1 MREALDRRRFIA
13 VSAAAAGLG
22 LIPFGAPKTSAAA
35 HVVEWRGVSLGS
47 VATIRIHHP
56 DPVAAQRLIE
66 QAVGEAHRLET
77 VFSLYRQDSSLAELN
92 RRGVLVAPP
101 AELSDLLTLCDR
113 FWRMTNG
120 AFDPSVQP
128 LWQCYAD
135 HFATSGSASTGP
147 SMAKI
152 KDALK
157 LVGWE
162 KVHFDRDKVVFARPG
177 MGLTLNGIAQGYI
190 TDRVV
195 ESLRSGG
202 IASCLADMGEI
213 RGLGAQPDGR
223 PWPVVL
229 EAPSGKVEGAPPI
242 PIVNKAVATSGA
254 AGFRFDEQGRCN
266 HLFDPSTGACA
277 DPARNLTVVTDA
289 AVTADA
295 LSTAFALMDEVRI
308 KSVLSQSGTVQVY
321 VTTEDGTRAIPNAR
335 A

>member
-1 MREALDRRRFIA
+1 MRRGLDRRRFIA
-13 VSAAAAGLG
+13 ISAAAAGLG
-22 LIPFGAPKTSAAA
+22 LIPFVASRKSAAKLL
-35 HVVEWRGVSLGS
+35 VEWRGMSLGS
-47 VATIRIHHP
+47 VAIIRIHHP
-56 DPVAAQRLIE
+56 DQAVARRLIERAVSEAQRLEKI
-66 QAVGEAHRLET
+66 
-77 VFSLYRQDSSLAELN
+77 FSLYREDSSLSELN
-92 RRGVLVAPP
+92 RSGVLVAPP
-101 AELSDLLTLCDR
+101 AELSELLSLCDR

-120 AFDPSVQP
+120 AFDPTVQP

-135 HFATSGSASTGP
+135 HFARSGSASTGP
-147 SMAKI
+147 SPAKI
-152 KDALK
+152 EDALM

-162 KVHFDRDKVVFARPG
+162 KVHFDRDKVVLARPG

-195 ESLRSGG
+195 ENLRLGG

>member
-13 VSAAAAGLG
+13 ISAAAAGLG
-22 LIPFGAPKTSAAA
+22 LIPFGGPKTSAVA
-35 HVVEWRGVSLGS
+35 HVVEWRGASLGS

-66 QAVGEAHRLET
+66 QAVGEAQRLET
-77 VFSLYRQDSSLAELN
+77 VFSLYRQDSSLVELN
-92 RRGVLVAPP
+92 RLGVLVAPP

-120 AFDPSVQP
+120 TFDPSVQP

-177 MGLTLNGIAQGYI
+177 MGLTLNGIAQG
-190 TDRVV
+190 
-195 ESLRSGG
+195 
-202 IASCLADMGEI
+202 
-213 RGLGAQPDGR
+213 
-223 PWPVVL
+223 
-229 EAPSGKVEGAPPI
+229 
-242 PIVNKAVATSGA
+242 
-254 AGFRFDEQGRCN
+254 
-266 HLFDPSTGACA
+266 
-277 DPARNLTVVTDA
+277 
-289 AVTADA
+289 
-295 LSTAFALMDEVRI
+295 
-308 KSVLSQSGTVQVY
+308 
-321 VTTEDGTRAIPNAR
+321 
-335 A
+335 